1 MAEDVYQRNL
11 TEFYYDSARNV
22 HFLYRPYE
30 NAVAAAV
37 QVSELLKPEYPAVR
51 CGVFCYGSA
60 RSVRSLHRP
69 CDIVHIRFIAKR
81 FSIAGCRN
89 RSAG

>member
-30 NAVAAAV
+30 NAVPAAV
-37 QVSELLKPEYPAVR
+37 QVCEWLQPEYPAVR
-51 CGVFCYGSA
+51 CGVFWLLFSQVYA
-60 RSVRSLHRP
+60 
-69 CDIVHIRFIAKR
+69 FIAQ
-81 FSIAGCRN
+81 SV
-89 RSAG
+89 